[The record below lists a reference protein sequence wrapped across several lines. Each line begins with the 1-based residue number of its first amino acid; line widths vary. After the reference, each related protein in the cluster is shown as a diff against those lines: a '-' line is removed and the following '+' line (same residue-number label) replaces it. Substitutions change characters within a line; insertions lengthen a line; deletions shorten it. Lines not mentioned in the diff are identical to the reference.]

1 MSNDIDY
8 IHLKG
13 LGDPRDGRIAARA
26 GDFGLFQKIFNK
38 HLQTDLALTHMEA
51 AAKLVSER
59 ATCLMCFESDP
70 ATCHRS
76 IVAGRLAQ
84 MTGLPIMPLTVHHRR
99 GRQIAA

>member
-59 ATCLMCFESDP
+59 ATCLMCFELILQHATAASSP
-70 ATCHRS
+70 A
-76 IVAGRLAQ
+76 AW
-84 MTGLPIMPLTVHHRR
+84 RR
-99 GRQIAA
+99 